1 LCDWPTTTW
10 DCRAGLQPPGLPS
23 VATNSTP
30 GLVRAVR
37 LASIDERLSAGVATI
52 GKSRVR
58 DARGPPGACRPETA
72 EFERVRPRNTCASA
86 HPVSRDVF
94 PCQKYR
100 PCLRGILFFAPR
112 SRIVPPQPPP
122 PAITR

>member
-37 LASIDERLSAGVATI
+37 LAGIDERLSAGVATI
-52 GKSRVR
+52 GKPRVR
-58 DARGPPGACRPETA
+58 DARDPQARVDRRPPSSSVSGRGTPV
-72 EFERVRPRNTCASA
+72 RVRTPSHEMSLHARNTGRVCGGYS
-86 HPVSRDVF
+86 SS
-94 PCQKYR
+94 
-100 PCLRGILFFAPR
+100 LRA
-112 SRIVPPQPPP
+112 VE
-122 PAITR
+122 